1 MVAIVARS
9 RAEKLM
15 LTRGGWETLCLT
27 YHTAHIIT
35 LSWPGQTVTR
45 NKKRS

>member
-1 MVAIVARS
+1 MARS
-9 RAEKLM
+9 RAEKL
-15 LTRGGWETLCLT
+15 RYSSCWPGWETLCLT